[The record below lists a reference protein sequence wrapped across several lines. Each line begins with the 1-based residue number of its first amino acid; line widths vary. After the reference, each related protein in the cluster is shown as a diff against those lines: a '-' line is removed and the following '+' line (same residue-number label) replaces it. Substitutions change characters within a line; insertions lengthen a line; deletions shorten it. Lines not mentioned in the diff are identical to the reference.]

1 MTDARADALPP
12 ASPLDQDFSR
22 PGRKAGRRSGWRLV
36 RGAWRLLV
44 GIKDLL
50 VLIAML
56 LFFGLIFAALN
67 ARPGTKAISDG
78 ALLLKLDGAV
88 VEQPEAIA
96 PLAMLSGRATPR
108 QFRLRDVVRAIDA
121 ARDDTRVKVL
131 VLDLDA
137 FGGAYPAA
145 LQEMGDALARF
156 RKGGKPVLTYATAYT
171 DGAYRLAANASE
183 IWVNPL
189 GGTLFMGPGGN
200 QLYYKGLIDKLGVTT
215 HVYRVG
221 KFKSF
226 VEPYIRADQS
236 PDARAASQALYG
248 TLFAQ
253 WREAVAKARP
263 KAQIDAFLAQ
273 PDRAVLAA
281 NGNIADANLKAGL
294 VDKLGDRMA
303 FGKRVAEI
311 AGVENA
317 KPAGSFR
324 TIGYDAWVRA
334 HPLPTGGDAI
344 GVLTIAGSIVDGEGG
359 PGTAAGETIS
369 KALLDGLATK
379 KLKALVVRVD
389 SPGGSVLASEQIRQ
403 AILEAKRQKL
413 PIVVSMGGL
422 AASGGY
428 WVSTPADV
436 IFAEP
441 GTITGSIGIFGLIPS
456 FENTLAKIGVTS
468 DGVKTTPLT
477 GQPDVLGGFTP
488 MLDTILQ
495 AGIENG
501 YRQFLTRVAESR
513 RMTPEKV
520 DTIAQ
525 GRVWDGG
532 TARQIGLVD
541 RFGNLSDAIAE
552 AARRAKLD
560 PAKVHAEYLEK
571 KPGFAAELL
580 QGLQDSDD
588 STQDGGDV
596 FAIAAAERR
605 AVAARALGDVQRLV
619 RGGSVQARCLEC
631 GALGPMATAGD
642 ERLLDLLI
650 ARLGL

>member
-22 PGRKAGRRSGWRLV
+22 PGRKPGKRSGWRILKA
-36 RGAWRLLV
+36 AWRLLV
-44 GIKDLL
+44 GIKDFL
-50 VLIAML
+50 VLAAML

-67 ARPGTKAISDG
+67 ARPGTKAITDG
-78 ALLLKLDGAV
+78 ALLLKLDGPI
-88 VEQPEAIA
+88 VEQPETIA
-96 PLAMLSGRATPR
+96 PLAMLSGRSVPHEY
-108 QFRLRDVVRAIDA
+108 RLRDLVSAIDT
-121 ARDDTRVKVL
+121 ARDDGRVKLL
-131 VLDLDA
+131 VLDLDS
-137 FGGAYPAA
+137 FGGAYPAS
-145 LQEMGDALARF
+145 LQEVGDAIQRF
-156 RKGGKPVLTYATAYT
+156 RKGGKPVLAYATAYT

-189 GGTLFMGPGGN
+189 GGTLFAGPGGN
-200 QLYYKGLIDKLGVTT
+200 QLYYKGLIDKLGVNA

-236 PDARAASQALYG
+236 PEARAASQALYG

-253 WREAVAKARP
+253 WREGVAKARP
-263 KAQIDAFLAQ
+263 KAQIDSFLAQ

-281 NGNIADANLKAGL
+281 NGSIADANLKAGL
-294 VDKLGDRMA
+294 VDRLGDKLA

-311 AGVENA
+311 AGA
-317 KPAGSFR
+317 DASKPAGSFR
-324 TIGYDAWVRA
+324 TISYAAWVRA
-334 HPLPTGGDAI
+334 HPLPTQGDAI
-344 GVLTIAGSIVDGEGG
+344 GVLTIAGNIVDGEAG
-359 PGTAAGETIS
+359 PGTAAGDTIA
-369 KALLDGLATK
+369 KALLDGLAKK
-379 KLKALVVRVD
+379 KLKALVVRVA

-413 PIVVSMGGL
+413 PVIVSMGGL

-428 WVSTPADV
+428 WVSTPADL

-456 FENTLAKIGVTS
+456 FENTLAKIGITT

-513 RMTPEKV
+513 HMSVEKV

-541 RFGNLSDAIAE
+541 RFGTLSDAIAE
-552 AARRAKLD
+552 AAHRARLD

-571 KPGFAAELL
+571 KPGFAAMLAE
-580 QGLQDSDD
+580 GFDGDD
-588 STQDGGDV
+588 DDTQQGGDV

-605 AVAARALGDVQRLV
+605 AVAARALGDVARLA

-631 GALGPMATAGD
+631 GGLGPVGSVSD

>member
-22 PGRKAGRRSGWRLV
+22 PGRKAGRRTGWRIV
-36 RGAWRLLV
+36 KAAWRLLV
-44 GIKDLL
+44 GIKDFL
-50 VLIAML
+50 VLAAML

-67 ARPGTKAISDG
+67 ARPGTRPITDG
-78 ALLLKLDGAV
+78 ALLLKLDGPI
-88 VEQPEAIA
+88 VEQPEAVA
-96 PLAMLSGRATPR
+96 PLAMLSGREGTR
-108 QFRLRDVVRAIDA
+108 EYRLRDVVRAIDA
-121 ARDDTRVKVL
+121 ARGDGRVKVL
-131 VLDLDA
+131 VLDLDS

-145 LQEMGDALARF
+145 LQEVGDAIARF
-156 RKGGKPVLTYATAYT
+156 RKGGKPVLSYATAYT

-189 GGTLFMGPGGN
+189 GGTLFAGPGGN
-200 QLYYKGLIDKLGVTT
+200 QLYYKGLIDKLGVNV

-236 PDARAASQALYG
+236 PEARAASQALYG

-263 KAQIDAFLAQ
+263 KAQIDTFLAQ

-281 NGNIADANLKAGL
+281 NGSIADANLKAGL
-294 VDKLGDRMA
+294 VDKLGDKLA

-311 AGVENA
+311 AGAEAN

-324 TIGYDAWVRA
+324 TISYAAWVRA
-334 HPLPTGGDAI
+334 NPLPTKGDAI
-344 GVLTIAGSIVDGEGG
+344 GVLTIAGNIVDGEAG
-359 PGTAAGETIS
+359 PGTAAGDTLS
-369 KALLDGLATK
+369 KALLDGLAK
-379 KLKALVVRVD
+379 KNLKALVVRVA

-413 PIVVSMGGL
+413 PVIVSMGGL

-428 WVSTPADV
+428 WVSTPADL

-456 FENTLAKIGVTS
+456 FENTLAKIGVTT

-477 GQPDVLGGFTP
+477 AQPDVLGGFTP

-513 RMTPEKV
+513 HMTPEKV

-541 RFGNLSDAIAE
+541 RFGTLSDAIAE

-560 PAKVHAEYLEK
+560 PAKVYPEYLEK
-571 KPGFAAELL
+571 KPGFAAMLAE
-580 QGLQDSDD
+580 GFESDD
-588 STQDGGDV
+588 DDSQQGGDV

-605 AVAARALGDVQRLV
+605 AVAARALGDVARLA

-631 GALGPMATAGD
+631 GGLGPVGTASD